1 MRIWSFRGIYGNRGN
16 GMEQATSD
24 EAKGALYIKK
34 RLVTSLRREVRPMG
48 DGRWAKALRFLVCFI
63 IVLAIMIHISPIV
76 R

>member
-1 MRIWSFRGIYGNRGN
+1 
-16 GMEQATSD
+16 
-24 EAKGALYIKK
+24 
-34 RLVTSLRREVRPMG
+34 MG